1 MIFGIYR
8 VSKFQTKGH
17 NMNKPAAFLF
27 LVWFLVFSSS
37 AFAGGVC
44 PQERKTKPAPA
55 DIAKLNE
62 TAGANL
68 EHGKALYE
76 KDAKPMACKNCHG
89 EAGDG
94 AGKLGMALKPPPLN
108 FTCAETM
115 KAVSAGQ
122 MFYTIKNG
130 STGTG
135 MAQFGATMSDK
146 DIWDTVKYIQST
158 FMK

>member
-1 MIFGIYR
+1 
-8 VSKFQTKGH
+8 
-17 NMNKPAAFLF
+17 MNKLSAFLL
-27 LVWFLVFSSS
+27 LVWFLVFSTQS
-37 AFAGGVC
+37 FAGGVC

-55 DIAKLNE
+55 DIVKLNE

-68 EHGKALYE
+68 DHGKALYE

-94 AGKLGMALKPPPLN
+94 AGKVGMALKPSPLN

-115 KAVSAGQ
+115 KGVSAGQ
-122 MFYTIKNG
+122 MFHIIKNG
-130 STGTG
+130 SSGTG
-135 MAQFGATMSDK
+135 MAPFGSTLTDK
-146 DIWDTVKYIQST
+146 DIWDVVKYIQTT